1 MASFGHR
8 GGRGSNT
15 GERVTTRD
23 LKPASQPRAGRWRFV
38 PLALLLLGAGAVLG
52 TGAHRYLSLEAVIEH
67 RERLQ
72 GLVEAHAAAAVV
84 VYVGVYVAAVTL
96 SIPGAVFLTILGGFL
111 FGWLLGGAAAVV
123 AATLGAIGVFLIA
136 RTSVGDALLRRA
148 GRRIQALA
156 AGFRADALSYL
167 LFLRLL
173 PVVPFWVT
181 NLASAFFGVPLRTFA
196 LGTMIGVVPGTYA
209 FAVVG
214 SGLDSVIRAQKEAR
228 EACLRAGGAACSVDL
243 SVASLLTPPM
253 IAAIAALAVLAL
265 APVLVRRYLGG
276 RLKGFDPRGG
286 PGAGE

>member
-1 MASFGHR
+1 M
-8 GGRGSNT
+8 
-15 GERVTTRD
+15 
-23 LKPASQPRAGRWRFV
+23 

-123 AATLGAIGVFLIA
+123 SATLGAIGVFLIA

-173 PVVPFWVT
+173 PVVPFWLT

-243 SVASLLTPPM
+243 SLASLLTPPM
-253 IAAIAALAVLAL
+253 IAAIVALAVLAL

-276 RLKGFDPRGG
+276 RLKGFDRRGG
-286 PGAGE
+286 PEAGE